1 METLKF
7 LIQSKRADHEQ
18 PREIV
23 ESAVDWLSTQLR
35 NADIPYHYAEAGF
48 GHGVYG
54 YFQIK
59 ALLKDTAITLH
70 IKIAEINGN
79 PYAFAEIRVRGQQDR
94 VLFPFFGQIGGEE
107 GRLNILHYVCDFV
120 LSTTPDVTAL

>member
-7 LIQSKRADHEQ
+7 LIQSKKADHEQ
-18 PREIV
+18 PLDIV
-23 ESAVDWLSTQLR
+23 RGAVDWLTNQLR
-35 NADIPYHYAEAGF
+35 NADVPFHYAEGGF

-54 YFQIK
+54 YFQVK

-70 IKIAEINGN
+70 IKIAEINGKA
-79 PYAFAEIRVRGQQDR
+79 YAFSDIRVRGQQDR
-94 VLFPFFGQIGGEE
+94 LLFPFFGEICGEE
-107 GRLNILHYVCDFV
+107 GRLNMLHYICDFI